1 MKILHLF
8 FSLFAKWKV
17 RFENLLYPTLLK
29 IKWLSMQIFFLLM
42 VVEITYWHFRKA
54 FEEENEN
61 GICEQVLIEDTINI
75 SNNEEYI
82 DIDSFNDDSV
92 TINSDDSPDSTEE
105 DDASK
110 F

>member
-1 MKILHLF
+1 MKILHSF
-8 FSLFAKWKV
+8 FSLFAKLKV

-29 IKWLSMQIFFLLM
+29 IKWLSMQIFFLLR
-42 VVEITYWHFRKA
+42 VVESTHWHFRKA
-54 FEEENEN
+54 FEEGEN
-61 GICEQVLIEDTINI
+61 GICEQVLIEDAINI
-75 SNNEEYI
+75 SNNEEYV
-82 DIDSFNDDSV
+82 DIDSYNEDSV

>member
-1 MKILHLF
+1 
-8 FSLFAKWKV
+8 
-17 RFENLLYPTLLK
+17 
-29 IKWLSMQIFFLLM
+29 MQIFFLM
-42 VVEITYWHFRKA
+42 IVVKSTHWHFRKA
-54 FEEENEN
+54 FEDGEN